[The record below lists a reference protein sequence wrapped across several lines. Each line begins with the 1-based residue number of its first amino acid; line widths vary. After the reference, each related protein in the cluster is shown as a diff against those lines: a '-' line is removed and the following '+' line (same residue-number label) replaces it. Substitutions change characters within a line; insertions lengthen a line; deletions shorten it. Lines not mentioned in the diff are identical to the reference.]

1 MSNYICP
8 QVSTLGILAPMNP
21 AEHHYNSWIGP
32 LVASDWNA
40 PVMDMGH
47 NFQVY
52 EPTGG
57 RSLRGVDDAIRA
69 FNYVNFLFPI

>member
-1 MSNYICP
+1 MDYFCP
-8 QVSTLGILAPMNP
+8 MPSTLGILAPMNP
-21 AEHHYNSWIGP
+21 AEQHYNSWVGP

-52 EPTGG
+52 EPTHG
-57 RSLRGVDDAIRA
+57 RSLRGVPEAMRA
-69 FNYVNFLFPI
+69 FDMVNFLFPT